1 MDIVDSLR
9 PSLLLWRKKSQS
21 EIAMGYYIAKFTC
34 CRNERKVVFERHQW
48 LGQLAQ
54 IGLQRTGDGFALPL
68 ERVFESQL
76 FCFPPVQPHAQ
87 QLRNLGIDPNN
98 SVQSL
103 LLKACVPTKSHYEHD
118 LQVRAQR
125 LNSPLA
131 SRVSMHFETNAKPT
145 SSSVLSSLFVTFP
158 GVRYSYNEIKK
169 ITHQH

>member
-1 MDIVDSLR
+1 
-9 PSLLLWRKKSQS
+9 
-21 EIAMGYYIAKFTC
+21 MGYYVAKFTC

-48 LGQLAQ
+48 LGQLSQ

-169 ITHQH
+169 ITPTLKPCFVYLRVPFLP